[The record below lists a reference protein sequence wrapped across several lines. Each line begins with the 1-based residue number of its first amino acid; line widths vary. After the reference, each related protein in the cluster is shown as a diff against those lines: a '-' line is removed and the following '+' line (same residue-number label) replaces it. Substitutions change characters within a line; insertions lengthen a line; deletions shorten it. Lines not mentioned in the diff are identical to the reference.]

1 LDITVPT
8 PKHGT
13 SRIILYGILIAHE
26 MYDEGLARKKCI
38 KLYLLGK
45 KSIFSWYFPNPLYTK
60 MLKNACFGAQ
70 VSK

>member
-1 LDITVPT
+1 LDITIPT
-8 PKHGT
+8 QKHGT
-13 SRIILYGILIAHE
+13 SRITLYGILIAQE
-26 MYDEGLARKKCI
+26 MYYEGLARKKSI

-45 KSIFSWYFPNPLYTK
+45 KSTFSWYFPNPLYTT